1 MFGTRRGVVALAGA
15 ALVLGVLAIVVLVS
29 AGRSAPRAARQAR
42 VASDQRLTAQ
52 EIGRRYRRAVVEIV
66 AAVPGG
72 LATGSRPDGSRVR
85 SRGLGFAISGDGLIL
100 TSAALVDHNG
110 HIAKTAEVTFRTAAG
125 TTKRAVGA
133 IACVDP
139 VTGLAVIRVSRAA
152 ISGLEP
158 LPMGDSS
165 GLRAGE
171 AVVAL
176 GVPPAAPALAAGSVT
191 ATNLALPATYGVT
204 VSGALFTTASVGRLG
219 SGAPLLDMS
228 GRVIAVMEQPNVQG
242 SGSAALWSAA
252 PINGAAHVISDAN
265 NA

>member
-72 LATGSRPDGSRVR
+72 LATGSRPDGGRVR

-176 GVPPAAPALAAGSVT
+176 GVPPALAAGSVT
-191 ATNLALPATYGVT
+191 ATNLALPASYGVT